1 MWAQVE
7 NSKRRRNR
15 STLLSSQ
22 HLEGYK
28 GMLELQDGT
37 RKSWQASLTH
47 TGLHTTHTKW
57 LVHSWS
63 TLGAKTSHG
72 QHGHTRLTTARTWG
86 KPPPSPLIVYS
97 VAGHGAYIQMT
108 FLSQDSRVEVPKSCQ
123 LGLPRLWSP
132 ITLWTDLW
140 LRCGLKQSCSSCRKL
155 FNNMSH
161 VICRQI
167 NRVDSRLFLVGS
179 QIGSLTPDLFFGHN
193 LCFRCL
199 NE

>member
-72 QHGHTRLTTARTWG
+72 QHGHIRLTTARTWG
-86 KPPPSPLIVYS
+86 KPPPYSILCGWPWSLHPNDFSLPGLPSGSPEILPVGTPATMEPHNFVNRPLI
-97 VAGHGAYIQMT
+97 
-108 FLSQDSRVEVPKSCQ
+108 EV
-123 LGLPRLWSP
+123 WFEA
-132 ITLWTDLW
+132 
-140 LRCGLKQSCSSCRKL
+140 KL
-155 FNNMSH
+155 
-161 VICRQI
+161 
-167 NRVDSRLFLVGS
+167 
-179 QIGSLTPDLFFGHN
+179 
-193 LCFRCL
+193 
-199 NE
+199 